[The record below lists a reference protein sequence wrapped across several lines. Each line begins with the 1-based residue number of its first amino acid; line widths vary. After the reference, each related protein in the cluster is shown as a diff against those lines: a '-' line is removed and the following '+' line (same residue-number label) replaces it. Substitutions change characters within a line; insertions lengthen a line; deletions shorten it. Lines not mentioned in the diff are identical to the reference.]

1 MCYGFKFALSFS
13 QLDNMKLVTV
23 AAVAVVVDATA
34 SNVSGNCYEIA
45 PSNQHYQLVHE
56 AKGNNFFD
64 DMVFANGPAQTN
76 GAAHY
81 LDKGSAFD
89 EGIIETTETNAYMR
103 VGEPFD
109 TSDGPRRHSVHVST
123 NRRYK
128 HFLAAMRYQHVPFG
142 LGVWPAFWTNG
153 AAPWPQNGELDILE
167 YASHAGQKVSVHTGD
182 SNHCKL
188 SPQLVQQCG
197 EMFDSNGMGFDCYTN
212 YGQNR
217 LGCAPTTYAGQ
228 REPEYWSSNPGAM
241 VVEWTDRFMKVFY
254 FEEAAIPAD
263 LDSETPQPDT
273 WDEKWVIA
281 YFPFAGSNEQNPGS
295 CPNPADVL
303 GPQEI
308 IMNIEL
314 CGDWA
319 GGSWSPEDADPG
331 STEWRGKRDRGE
343 CDVSGYHHASDCCS
357 NYIGQPEMNDYLRNN
372 SFWDVEYLKVFQL
385 ASGPPNPEPAPA
397 PAPAPPP
404 APTPSSTCTDSWFSD
419 TDCGGG
425 DILNK
430 AVKDV
435 GDCCELCSATAGC
448 GAFTHNVWDG
458 HNDATCYLKKSC
470 TEEQKKGKRG
480 CMSGIPAQITP
491 APAPTPTPPGQC
503 GGNYLDSVD
512 CAGADVADKAM
523 DNADGC
529 CQWCSETPGCTAF
542 TQNMVDGHGSPHCYL
557 KESCEE
563 SKQGWNGAAISG
575 AGIAQDSSRRRRSTT
590 PAPTPAPAPAG
601 PGCCSWSGDDSC
613 GQADE
618 YCRSN
623 ADACGNCG
631 GHWVD
636 TDAPPKVLPTENCCS
651 WNDQNV
657 CADGGDYCAANSGNC
672 AGCGGHWVPPATEM
686 LI

>member
-1 MCYGFKFALSFS
+1 
-13 QLDNMKLVTV
+13 
-23 AAVAVVVDATA
+23 
-34 SNVSGNCYEIA
+34 
-45 PSNQHYQLVHE
+45 
-56 AKGNNFFD
+56 
-64 DMVFANGPAQTN
+64 
-76 GAAHY
+76 
-81 LDKGSAFD
+81 
-89 EGIIETTETNAYMR
+89 
-103 VGEPFD
+103 
-109 TSDGPRRHSVHVST
+109 
-123 NRRYK
+123 
-128 HFLAAMRYQHVPFG
+128 
-142 LGVWPAFWTNG
+142 
-153 AAPWPQNGELDILE
+153 
-167 YASHAGQKVSVHTGD
+167 
-182 SNHCKL
+182 
-188 SPQLVQQCG
+188 
-197 EMFDSNGMGFDCYTN
+197 
-212 YGQNR
+212 
-217 LGCAPTTYAGQ
+217 
-228 REPEYWSSNPGAM
+228 
-241 VVEWTDRFMKVFY
+241 
-254 FEEAAIPAD
+254 
-263 LDSETPQPDT
+263 
-273 WDEKWVIA
+273 
-281 YFPFAGSNEQNPGS
+281 
-295 CPNPADVL
+295 
-303 GPQEI
+303 
-308 IMNIEL
+308 
-314 CGDWA
+314 
-319 GGSWSPEDADPG
+319 
-331 STEWRGKRDRGE
+331 
-343 CDVSGYHHASDCCS
+343 
-357 NYIGQPEMNDYLRNN
+357 MNDYLRNN

-385 ASGPPNPEPAPA
+385 ASGPPAPEPAPA
-397 PAPAPPP
+397 PAPPPPP

-430 AVKDV
+430 AVADA
-435 GDCCELCSATAGC
+435 GECCELCSETPGC

-590 PAPTPAPAPAG
+590 AAPTPAPAPAG